1 MTSERTN
8 VLMHTSLA
16 FCLLR
21 FSVSFIQQTS
31 SSTYYVL
38 GDEVSDC
45 T

>member
-1 MTSERTN
+1 MTSQRTN

-21 FSVSFIQQTS
+21 FSVSFIQQTLS
-31 SSTYYVL
+31 NTYYVL
-38 GDEVSDC
+38 GDEISYC